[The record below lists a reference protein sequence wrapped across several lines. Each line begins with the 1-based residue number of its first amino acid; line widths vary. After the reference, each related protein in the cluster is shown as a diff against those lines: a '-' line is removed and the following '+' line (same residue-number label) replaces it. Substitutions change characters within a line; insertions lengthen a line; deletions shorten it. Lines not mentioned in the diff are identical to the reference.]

1 MSTGSKGGSVAQR
14 LDDLRAE
21 IARHNHLYHV
31 LDAPIISDAD
41 YDRLMKE
48 LAALEEAHPDLITPE
63 SPTQRVG
70 AAPLAAFNSVRHAVP
85 MRSLGNAFAPEDIL
99 AFDKR
104 VSDTLKGAGLSS
116 DDGQV
121 EYVAELKFDGLAVS
135 LRYEQGR
142 LVQAATRGDGQTGE
156 DITSNIRTLRS
167 VPLKLS
173 GDFPEVLEVRGEVL
187 MHRQDFE
194 ALNQAQQRRRE
205 KIFVNPRNAAA
216 GSLRQLDPRITATRP
231 LRFFAYGWGEILI
244 RHDGHTDLF
253 QQEAGQSSMP
263 RTTHAQMLD
272 WFEQFGLP
280 VNDARQIVKGADG
293 LMAFYAATGSARA
306 QLPFDIDG
314 VVYKVNSLAAQGVL
328 GYVARAPRFAV
339 AHKFP
344 AQEETTTLVG
354 IDVQVGRTG
363 AITPVARL
371 KPVFVGGVT
380 VTNATLHNE
389 DEIRRKDVR
398 IGDTVIVRRAGDVIP
413 EVVGPVLEL
422 RPEGAVLYIT
432 PKTCPV
438 CGSAV
443 ERLEDEAVS
452 RCTGG
457 LFCAAQRKQS
467 IIHAVGRKALDIE
480 GLGEKLVD
488 QLVDSGRVKSLAD
501 LFTLNALELA
511 SYERMARKSAEKL
524 AAALKE
530 ACTPELAR
538 LLYALGIRHV
548 GETTARDLARH
559 FGSIDALMAADE
571 TQLLTVNDV
580 GPVVAESITRFFAE
594 AHNREVIAALASAG
608 VHAKA
613 EAVPAGRQRLAG
625 KTLVLTGTMPTWTRD
640 DATRHILAAGG
651 KVSGS
656 VSRKTAYVVAGEDAG
671 SKLAKAQE
679 LGVPVLDEDGLK
691 ALLDIG

>member
-1 MSTGSKGGSVAQR
+1 MSASGSKGTSVAQR
-14 LDDLRAE
+14 LDSLRAE
-21 IARHNHLYHV
+21 IARHNRLYYV
-31 LDAPIISDAD
+31 QDAPVISDAE

-48 LAALEEAHPDLITPE
+48 LMALEESHPDLITPE

-70 AAPLAAFNSVRHAVP
+70 AGPLPAFKSVRHAVP
-85 MRSLGNAFAPEDIL
+85 MRSLGNAFDPEDVL

-104 VSDTLKGAGLSS
+104 VGDTLRDAGMAAA
-116 DDGQV
+116 DGQV

-142 LVQAATRGDGQTGE
+142 LAQAATRGDGQTGE
-156 DITSNIRTLRS
+156 DITGNIRTLRS
-167 VPLKLS
+167 VPLQLV

-187 MHRQDFE
+187 MNRSDFDS
-194 ALNQAQQRRRE
+194 LNQAQQRRRE

-231 LRFFAYGWGEILI
+231 LRFFAYGWGEIRI
-244 RHDGHTDLF
+244 RHDGQTEQF
-253 QQEAGQSSMP
+253 RQEAGQASMP
-263 RTTHAQMLD
+263 RPTHAQMLD

-280 VNDARQIVKGADG
+280 VNGVRKVVKGADG
-293 LMAFYAATGSARA
+293 LLAFYAETGGARA

-314 VVYKVNSLAAQGVL
+314 VVYKVNSLAAQEVL
-328 GYVARAPRFAV
+328 GYVARAPRFAL

-354 IDVQVGRTG
+354 IEVQVGRTG

-398 IGDTVIVRRAGDVIP
+398 VGDTVIVRRAGDVIP
-413 EVVGPVLEL
+413 EVVGPVLDL
-422 RPEGAVLYIT
+422 RPEGTSLFVT
-432 PKTCPV
+432 PRTCPV

-443 ERLEDEAVS
+443 ERLEDEAIS

-467 IIHAVGRKALDIE
+467 IAHAAGRKALDIE

-488 QLVDSGRVKSLAD
+488 QLVESGRVKSLAD

-511 SYERMARKSAEKL
+511 SYQRMARKSAENL
-524 AAALKE
+524 VAALE
-530 ACTPELAR
+530 QARTPELGR

-559 FGSIDALMAADE
+559 FGSVEAVMQADE
-571 TQLLTVNDV
+571 TELLKVNDV
-580 GPVVAESITRFFAE
+580 GPVVAGSIVRFFAE
-594 AHNREVIAALASAG
+594 AHNREIIAALAAAG
-608 VHAKA
+608 VHARA
-613 EAVPAGRQRLAG
+613 PAALAGGGQRLAG
-625 KTLVLTGTMPTWTRD
+625 RTLVLTGTMPTWTRD

-651 KVSGS
+651 KVSAS
-656 VSRKTAYVVAGEDAG
+656 VSKKTAY
-671 SKLAKAQE
+671 
-679 LGVPVLDEDGLK
+679 
-691 ALLDIG
+691 